1 METVTERVARGAKLL
16 DTERP
21 GWYTQIDQRK
31 LDMESCGWCTLGQLF
46 MSFIGGVEKLWG
58 LPDGIPDWKQASRH
72 GFDWAGWMTTSLE
85 FPLLTEAWKIEITR
99 RLEGSRGGK

>member
-21 GWYTQIDQRK
+21 DWYTHIDRRK
-31 LDMESCGWCTLGQLF
+31 LDLESCLWCTLGQLF
-46 MSFIGGVEKLWG
+46 NSFISGVETLWG

-72 GFDWAGWMTTSLE
+72 GFDLADKVIGALE
-85 FPLLTEAWKIEITR
+85 FPLLTEAWKTEITR
-99 RLEGSRGGK
+99 RLEG